1 LLVSRSHRWQL
12 ASGKTSFLPFP
23 EDATQFGIANTQ
35 AKSDD
40 ADIDC

>member
-1 LLVSRSHRWQL
+1 MNSC
-12 ASGKTSFLPFP
+12 SFLPFP
-23 EDATQFGIANTQ
+23 EDATQFGTANNTQ